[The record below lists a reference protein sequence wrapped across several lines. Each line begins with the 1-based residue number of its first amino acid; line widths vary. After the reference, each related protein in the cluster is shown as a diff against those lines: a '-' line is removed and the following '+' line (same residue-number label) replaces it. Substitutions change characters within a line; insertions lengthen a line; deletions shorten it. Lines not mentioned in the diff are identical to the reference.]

1 DLDSVAAVAAAAA
14 AGAGAGS
21 SSKPCTTSASTTAAL
36 ILAVSGGDNSRTAS
50 ATLVVDQTTAVHHHH
65 HHSQHA
71 NDFLSTSLSSPAA
84 SSVAA
89 NYLLHQH
96 HLHHHQQQQQQQQQ
110 HLEQHSVV
118 QQQLNQDNRLTSG
131 SGGSS
136 STGGNSNGQ
145 APVSSQSNSQ
155 SQIQPASGK
164 QQQQH
169 RTADDQSVSASPE
182 PGTAGAIAATIASAP
197 SLAAH
202 VNPFHSGNGSSATT
216 ALANDFYPEYRIS
229 SEYRLNSHHHHHHHH
244 HHPHHHH
251 HHHPHHHPRDLW
263 TAAAAVASHAP
274 DLDGEGCDGGSY
286 SLRHGHGEY
295 LWAWGNASRN
305 RNPASQKTTKTL
317 RNERSAFFDF
327 STTPATAHPAAA
339 AAAYCYRLSTPPQL
353 VKREPSDVSAAAAWH
368 TYSER
373 MFSDPLYTSLKLQ
386 TQQSSPPQLVPQ
398 HSIFPDSTSSHLATA
413 AAAAAAAVSLESHQ
427 HSLLA
432 GHGANQPSSGTDGH
446 HASAVADSFLHQQST
461 PGAGTVGYAY
471 RQTADMVSSSE
482 SDYCNGSGSTGNT
495 GTIASISTTTTNPSP
510 LSALQGGP
518 GGGPLHQR
526 RGSLQLWQ
534 FLVALLDE
542 PTSSAG
548 CIAWTGRG
556 MEFKLV
562 EPEEVARRWGIQ
574 KNRPAMNYD
583 KLSRSLRYYYE
594 KGIMQKVAG
603 ERYVYKFVCDPEALF
618 NMAYGGATGG
628 AGGAG
633 ASQTNHQSCSGM
645 DGSLGHSHGTHHGG
659 ASSASPSHNCHNPA
673 TGVGPPLGDHS
684 DEVDRNHSYFS
695 ASSSAYNH
703 NN

>member
-1 DLDSVAAVAAAAA
+1 MNTLTQNISPIQSTLGRLQDLDSVA
-14 AGAGAGS
+14 AGAGS

-50 ATLVVDQTTAVHHHH
+50 ATLVLDQTTAVHHHH

-84 SSVAA
+84 SSAAA

-96 HLHHHQQQQQQQQQ
+96 HLHQQQQQQQQ

-136 STGGNSNGQ
+136 STGGNSNGP
-145 APVSSQSNSQ
+145 APVSSQSANSQ
-155 SQIQPASGK
+155 SQAQPASGK
-164 QQQQH
+164 QQQHH
-169 RTADDQSVSASPE
+169 RTPDDQTVSASPE
-182 PGTAGAIAATIASAP
+182 PATIAASTS

-202 VNPFHSGNGSSATT
+202 VNPFHSGNGSSASS
-216 ALANDFYPEYRIS
+216 ALTNDFYPEYRIS

-274 DLDGEGCDGGSY
+274 DAHLADAEGCDGGSY
-286 SLRHGHGEY
+286 SLRHGHH
-295 LWAWGNASRN
+295 A
-305 RNPASQKTTKTL
+305 TKNL

-427 HSLLA
+427 HPLLA
-432 GHGANQPSSGTDGH
+432 GHGASQPSSGTDHGH
-446 HASAVADSFLHQQST
+446 HASSVAESFLHQQST
-461 PGAGTVGYAY
+461 PGAGSVGYAY
-471 RQTADMVSSSE
+471 RQTGDMVSSSE
-482 SDYCNGSGSTGNT
+482 SDYCNGSGGTGNA

-510 LSALQGGP
+510 LSALQGGGP

-628 AGGAG
+628 GSG

-645 DGSLGHSHGTHHGG
+645 DGSLGHSHATHHGG
-659 ASSASPSHNCHNPA
+659 ASSASPNHNCHNPA
-673 TGVGPPLGDHS
+673 TGGPPVGPSLGDHS

>member
-1 DLDSVAAVAAAAA
+1 MNTLTQNISPIQSTLGRLDLDSVAAAAAAVA
-14 AGAGAGS
+14 AGTGAGS

-36 ILAVSGGDNSRTAS
+36 ILAVSGGDNNRTAS
-50 ATLVVDQTTAVHHHH
+50 ATLVVDQTTTAVHHHH
-65 HHSQHA
+65 LHHPQHT
-71 NDFLSTSLSSPAA
+71 NDFLSTSLSSP
-84 SSVAA
+84 
-89 NYLLHQH
+89 
-96 HLHHHQQQQQQQQQ
+96 QQQQQ

-118 QQQLNQDNRLTSG
+118 QQQQQQQQLNQDNRLTSG
-131 SGGSS
+131 SGGAGGSS
-136 STGGNSNGQ
+136 STGGNSNGP

-155 SQIQPASGK
+155 SQAQPTSGK
-164 QQQQH
+164 QQQQQQQQQQQH
-169 RTADDQSVSASPE
+169 RTGDEQTVSESPE
-182 PGTAGAIAATIASAP
+182 PGTAGAIAATIASTS

-202 VNPFHSGNGSSATT
+202 VNPFHSGNGSTATT

-274 DLDGEGCDGGSY
+274 DAHLEGEGCVDGGSY
-286 SLRHGHGEY
+286 GALRH
-295 LWAWGNASRN
+295 ASKN
-305 RNPASQKTTKTL
+305 L

-353 VKREPSDVSAAAAWH
+353 VKREPSDAAAWH

-432 GHGANQPSSGTDGH
+432 GHGTSQPSSGGGGGGDGH
-446 HASAVADSFLHQQST
+446 HASSVAESFLHQQST
-461 PGAGTVGYAY
+461 AGAGSVGYAY

-482 SDYCNGSGSTGNT
+482 SDYCNGSGTTGNA

-518 GGGPLHQR
+518 GAGPLHQR

-618 NMAYGGATGG
+618 NMAYGGATAG
-628 AGGAG
+628 GGAG
-633 ASQTNHQSCSGM
+633 AGANHTNHQSCNGM
-645 DGSLGHSHGTHHGG
+645 DGSLGHSHATHHGG
-659 ASSASPSHNCHNPA
+659 ASSASPNHNCHNPA
-673 TGVGPPLGDHS
+673 NGVGPPLGDHS
-684 DEVDRNHSYFS
+684 DDVDRNHPYFS

-703 NN
+703 TN